1 MGLNDFE
8 ERGPE
13 ANLLRMLEQLG
24 LPMKE
29 ENFQNTPHRFI
40 KYLREFITPF
50 NLQEVLGDG
59 FTVEDGFHSMVVQSG
74 IPFRGV
80 CAHHLL
86 PMVGHA
92 AIGYIPRERVVG
104 LSKLTRLV
112 DAVGTELPGLQE
124 FYCDK
129 IADSLMA
136 HLKPAGVIVNI
147 HSEHMCMACRGVAE
161 PDVVTSTTTVR
172 GAFRDET
179 SARDTFYNLLVTK
192 GLK

>member
-1 MGLNDFE
+1 MSKKPTQQSRDLNKV
-8 ERGPE
+8 
-13 ANLLRMLEQLG
+13 LTKIG
-24 LPMKE
+24 LPMDS
-29 ENFQNTPHRFI
+29 ENFRDTPVRFLKYLQEFI
-40 KYLREFITPF
+40 KPF
-50 NLQEVLGDG
+50 DPEEVLGNG

-129 IADSLMA
+129 IADTLMN

-179 SARDTFYNLLVTK
+179 TARETFYRLLAEAK
-192 GLK
+192 RW

>member
-1 MGLNDFE
+1 MTRKKTSPAETHMLQV
-8 ERGPE
+8 
-13 ANLLRMLEQLG
+13 LRSLG
-24 LPMKE
+24 LPTE
-29 ENFQNTPHRFI
+29 DENFQDTPKRFV
-40 KYLREFITPF
+40 KYLREFINKFDP
-50 NLQEVLGDG
+50 QEVLGDG

-92 AIGYIPRERVVG
+92 AIGYVPRERVVG

-129 IADSLMA
+129 IADTLMG

-172 GAFRDET
+172 GVFRDEPA
-179 SARDTFYNLLVTK
+179 ARDTFYRLLR
-192 GLK
+192 GARGAS